1 MSVARKLQVQGV
13 PGMARRTRHG
23 HRVPVHFPFPKNTAM
38 RSPRHLLTP
47 LAVALGCATALATA
61 HAADPM
67 KVGFLYIGPASG
79 AGWSYAH
86 ELARQEVQ
94 KKFGN
99 KIETIFVENVA
110 ENDAERV
117 TRDLAAQGAKVIFGG
132 AFGFM
137 NGMERVSRDF
147 PKVAFEHATGYKTG
161 PNLGIYDIRTYEGA
175 CLNGTIAGHLSK
187 TQTIGVVAPHPI
199 PEIVRNIN
207 AFTLCAQEVN
217 PKIQTRIL
225 WVNTWYDPPKEAEAA
240 KTLLNQGVDVLMQNT
255 DSAAP
260 LQVAKEAGK
269 VGFGWDTDMAQWG
282 GDAQMAA
289 ARLDWSIYYSKVVA
303 DVMAGT
309 WKPGIVWIGMKD
321 GAIHYDHFSKNLPA
335 KVRAAVEQ
343 RGKDIVSG
351 KRPVFHGPLR
361 DQAGKERSKAGDMPD
376 ADKLKMNFLV
386 QGVIGAMPQ

>member
-1 MSVARKLQVQGV
+1 MRSTSTLL
-13 PGMARRTRHG
+13 RRT
-23 HRVPVHFPFPKNTAM
+23 AI
-38 RSPRHLLTP
+38 
-47 LAVALGCATALATA
+47 ALGCAATFVAA

-67 KVGFLYIGPASG
+67 KVGFFYIGPADG
-79 AGWSYAH
+79 AGWSHAH

-94 KKFGN
+94 KKFGD
-99 KIETIFVENVA
+99 KVETIFVENVA

-137 NGMERVSRDF
+137 NGMERAARDF
-147 PKVAFEHATGYKTG
+147 PDVAFEHATGYKMAK
-161 PNLGIYDIRTYEGA
+161 NMGIYDIRTYEGA

-187 TQTIGVVAPHPI
+187 TNTIGVVAPVPI

-217 PKIQTRIL
+217 PKIETRIL
-225 WVNTWYDPPKEAEAA
+225 WVNTFYDPPKEAEAA

-255 DSAAP
+255 DSPAP
-260 LQVAKEAGK
+260 LQVTKEAGK

-289 ARLDWSIYYSKVVA
+289 ARLDWSVHYNKVVA
-303 DVMAGT
+303 DKMAGT
-309 WKPGIVWIGMKD
+309 WKPGNVWLGLKD
-321 GAIHYDHFSKNLPA
+321 GAIHYDRFSKNLPEH
-335 KVRAAVEQ
+335 VRAAVEQ
-343 RGKDIVSG
+343 RRQDIISG
-351 KRPVFHGPLR
+351 KRPVFNGPLL
-361 DQAGKERSKAGDMPD
+361 DQSGKQQTQAGDMPD

-386 QGVIGAMPQ
+386 KGVIGTLG

>member
-1 MSVARKLQVQGV
+1 MRSTSTLL
-13 PGMARRTRHG
+13 RRT
-23 HRVPVHFPFPKNTAM
+23 AI
-38 RSPRHLLTP
+38 
-47 LAVALGCATALATA
+47 ALGCAATFVSA
-61 HAADPM
+61 HAAEPM
-67 KVGFLYIGPASG
+67 KVGFFYIGPADG
-79 AGWSYAH
+79 AGWSHAH

-94 KKFGN
+94 KKFGD
-99 KIETIFVENVA
+99 KVETIFVENVA

-137 NGMERVSRDF
+137 NGMERAARDF
-147 PKVAFEHATGYKTG
+147 PDVAFEHATGYKMAK
-161 PNLGIYDIRTYEGA
+161 NMGIYDIRTYEGA

-187 TQTIGVVAPHPI
+187 TNTIGVVAPVPI

-225 WVNTWYDPPKEAEAA
+225 WVNTFYDPPKEAEAA

-255 DSAAP
+255 DSPAP

-289 ARLDWSIYYSKVVA
+289 ARLDWSVYYNKVVA
-303 DVMAGT
+303 DKMAGT
-309 WKPGIVWIGMKD
+309 WKPGNVWLGLKD
-321 GAIHYDHFSKNLPA
+321 GAIHYDRFSKNLPE

-343 RGKDIVSG
+343 RRQDIISG
-351 KRPVFHGPLR
+351 KRPVFNGPLL
-361 DQAGKERSKAGDMPD
+361 DQSGKQQTQAGDMPD

-386 QGVIGAMPQ
+386 KGVIGTLG